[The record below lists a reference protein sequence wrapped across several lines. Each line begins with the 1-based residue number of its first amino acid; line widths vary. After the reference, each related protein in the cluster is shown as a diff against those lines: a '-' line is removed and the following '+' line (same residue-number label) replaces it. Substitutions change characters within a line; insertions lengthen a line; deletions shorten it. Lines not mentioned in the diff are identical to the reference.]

1 MLSHFSHIQLCSPMD
16 HGPPGSSVHGIL
28 QARIQEWVAMPSS
41 KGSSRPRDQTSISYL
56 HWQVGSLPL
65 APPGKQV
72 CSRKNSKTASEFLSQ
87 SPSSIREELCN
98 SQQGNSSLEIQFS
111 SLVKIPTSQ
120 VRGKDSMTLTNVDR
134 VGCPKHL
141 VKFGI

>member
-1 MLSHFSHIQLCSPMD
+1 
-16 HGPPGSSVHGIL
+16 
-28 QARIQEWVAMPSS
+28 MPSS

-111 SLVKIPTSQ
+111 SLVKITTSQ

-134 VGCPKHL
+134 VGCAKHL